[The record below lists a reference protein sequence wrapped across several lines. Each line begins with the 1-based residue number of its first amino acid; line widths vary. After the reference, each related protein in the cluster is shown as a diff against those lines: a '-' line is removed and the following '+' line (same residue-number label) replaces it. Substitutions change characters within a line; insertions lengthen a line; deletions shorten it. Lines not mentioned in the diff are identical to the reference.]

1 MKVKSGPQATN
12 GFQNRLY
19 ASRETE
25 MESDKDY
32 FANRAEEERFA
43 AKQADDKRARSAH
56 LELADGYEQLSDA
69 LEEAHRP
76 TLV

>member
-1 MKVKSGPQATN
+1 
-12 GFQNRLY
+12 
-19 ASRETE
+19 

-32 FANRAEEERFA
+32 FANRAEEERLA
-43 AKQADDKRARSAH
+43 ARHADDKRARSAH

>member
-1 MKVKSGPQATN
+1 
-12 GFQNRLY
+12 
-19 ASRETE
+19 

-43 AKQADDKRARSAH
+43 ATQTYDKRARSAH
-56 LELADGYEQLSDA
+56 LELAEGYERLSDA